1 MEQLSLIL
9 NELELHIAN
18 KDKINL
24 AISTST
30 VGWQI
35 NHCLLVINGVI
46 KQLEQSEPQNFVSK
60 FNFKRW
66 LIFTTSR
73 IPRGKANAPKHV
85 NPQVEATTFEL
96 TEKINLAKKNCALL
110 SSLQK
115 NQFFKHP
122 FFGDLNVN
130 QTIKFLNVHTFHHLK
145 IIRDLVKN
153 EL

>member
-1 MEQLSLIL
+1 MKQLSSVLT
-9 NELELHIAN
+9 ELEMQIAN
-18 KDKINL
+18 KEKINI

-35 NHCLLVINGVI
+35 NHCLIVINGVI
-46 KQLEQSEPQNFVSK
+46 NQLQQSDPEKFVAK

-66 LIFTTSR
+66 LIFTTNH
-73 IPRGKANAPKHV
+73 IPRGKANAPKHT
-85 NPQVEATTFEL
+85 NPQDEATTLEL
-96 TEKINLAKKNCALL
+96 NEKIALAKKNCALL
-110 SSLQK
+110 PTLQK

-122 FFGDLNVN
+122 FFGDLNLK
-130 QTIKFLNVHTFHHLK
+130 QTTKFLNVHTFHHLK